1 MKTLFKESLF
11 PTDIMYRNIF
21 DRDSIFKSIM
31 DTKPGYPVD
40 VYTKDDELHIDI
52 AVIDGTKEYVD
63 ITTDGSNLKVKYT
76 KPDEDDTGSKYF
88 WRSITKRS
96 FDFAWKISP
105 KYDLNSVDAEMQN
118 GLLKITLMPSKEAEG
133 VKVKIK

>member
-1 MKTLFKESLF
+1 MGTLFKESLF

-21 DRDSIFKSIM
+21 DRDSIFRSIM

-40 VYTKDDELHIDI
+40 VYTVDENLHIDI
-52 AVIDGTKEYVD
+52 AIIGGKKEYLDVRTEA
-63 ITTDGSNLKVKYT
+63 TTLKVKYT
-76 KPDEDDTGSKYF
+76 KPEESDTEAKYF

-105 KYDLNSVDAEMQN
+105 KYDLETVDAEMSY
-118 GLLKITLMPSKEAEG
+118 GLLKITIKPSKEAEG